1 MKKIFFYVLLLV
13 AAGLMSCSEEE
24 PTSMLGRVYGIVSDL
39 ETGEPIKGVS
49 VTLSPSNL
57 TTVTGSD
64 GHYEFIDVEPGQYK
78 IHCQASGYLSNSK
91 SVVVTA
97 GASSTADVMLASE
110 QAIPG
115 IQLSTNTLN
124 FGKQYSELT
133 LTISNI
139 GTAGSFDWSITGI
152 TKAWLNVTP
161 ASGRIDMGGSAVVKV
176 MIDRDAITQDET
188 TFITFVAGGNSQTIM
203 VSVETTLDDSGNT
216 GGNDGGSTGNED
228 SGNTSGDDGGNTG
241 GDDSG
246 NTGGDDGGDVV
257 IEDYSSAS
265 VESGDYRIVA
275 NIVSCRRSGSTVTF
289 TYTLRNEGLG
299 SLNDFRIYTTNSN
312 SLIIGAYRTV
322 ITDDNYNNYIESSYT
337 FNGQST
343 SQSYVLV
350 AGFPEMVNCKGTV
363 VVKNFDRSAQKLSVI
378 LGVWAYD
385 IYPDALADPRI
396 YFENVPIY

>member
-24 PTSMLGRVYGIVSDL
+24 PTSMLGRVYGIVSDQ
-39 ETGEPIKGVS
+39 ETGEPIRGVS

-139 GTAGSFDWSITGI
+139 GTAGSVDWSITGI

-176 MIDRDAITQDET
+176 MVDRDAITQDET

-216 GGNDGGSTGNED
+216 GGNDGGSTD
-228 SGNTSGDDGGNTG
+228 
-241 GDDSG
+241 
-246 NTGGDDGGDVV
+246 GDDGGDVV

-275 NIVSCRRSGSTVTF
+275 DIVSCRRSGSTVTF

-312 SLIIGAYRTV
+312 SLINGAYRTV
-322 ITDDNYNNYIESSYT
+322 ITDDNFNNYIESSYT

-350 AGFPEMVNCKGTV
+350 ASFPEMVNCKGTV

-396 YFENVPIY
+396 YFEDVPVY

>member
-1 MKKIFFYVLLLV
+1 MKKVFFYVLLLV

-24 PTSMLGRVYGIVSDL
+24 PTSMLGRVYGIVSDQ
-39 ETGEPIKGVS
+39 ETGEPIRGVS

-139 GTAGSFDWSITGI
+139 GTAGSIDWSITGI

-176 MIDRDAITQDET
+176 MVDRDAITQDET

-216 GGNDGGSTGNED
+216 GGNDGGSTD
-228 SGNTSGDDGGNTG
+228 
-241 GDDSG
+241 
-246 NTGGDDGGDVV
+246 GDDGGDVV

-275 NIVSCRRSGSTVTF
+275 DIVSCRRSGSTVTF

-312 SLIIGAYRTV
+312 SLINGAYRTV
-322 ITDDNYNNYIESSYT
+322 ITDDNFNNYIESSYT

-350 AGFPEMVNCKGTV
+350 ASFPEMVNCKGTV

-396 YFENVPIY
+396 YFEDVPVY

>member
-1 MKKIFFYVLLLV
+1 MKKVFFYALLLV

-24 PTSMLGRVYGIVSDL
+24 TTSMLGTVYGIVSDM
-39 ETGEPIKGVS
+39 ETGEPIKGAS

-97 GASSTADVMLASE
+97 GASSTADIMMASE
-110 QAIPG
+110 QEIPG

-133 LTISNI
+133 LTITNI
-139 GTAGSFDWSITGI
+139 GTAGSVDWSIIGI
-152 TKAWLNVTP
+152 TTAWLNVAPT
-161 ASGRIDMGGSAVVKV
+161 SGRIDMGGSVVVKV

-203 VSVETTLDDSGNT
+203 VNVETIP
-216 GGNDGGSTGNED
+216 
-228 SGNTSGDDGGNTG
+228 
-241 GDDSG
+241 DDSG
-246 NTGGDDGGDVV
+246 NTGGDDGGSTGGDDGGSGEDGGDI
-257 IEDYSSAS
+257 IEDYSSAY
-265 VESGDYRIVA
+265 VESGDYRIIA

-312 SLIIGAYRTV
+312 SLINGAYRTV
-322 ITDDNYNNYIESSYT
+322 ITDDNFNNYIESSYT

-350 AGFPEMVNCKGTV
+350 ASFPEMVNCKGTV

>member
-24 PTSMLGRVYGIVSDL
+24 PTSMLGRVYGIVSDQ
-39 ETGEPIKGVS
+39 ETGEPIRGVS

-139 GTAGSFDWSITGI
+139 GTAGSIDWSITGI

-176 MIDRDAITQDET
+176 MVDRDAITQDET

-216 GGNDGGSTGNED
+216 GGNDGGSTD
-228 SGNTSGDDGGNTG
+228 
-241 GDDSG
+241 
-246 NTGGDDGGDVV
+246 GDDGGDVV

-275 NIVSCRRSGSTVTF
+275 DIVSCRRSGSTVTF

-312 SLIIGAYRTV
+312 SLINGAYRTV
-322 ITDDNYNNYIESSYT
+322 ITDDNFNNYIESSYT

-350 AGFPEMVNCKGTV
+350 ASFPEMVNCKGTV

-396 YFENVPIY
+396 YFEDVPVY

>member
-1 MKKIFFYVLLLV
+1 MIYSKTKSMKKIFFYVLLLV

-39 ETGEPIKGVS
+39 ETGEPIRGVS

-139 GTAGSFDWSITGI
+139 GTAGSIDWSITGI

-176 MIDRDAITQDET
+176 MVDRDAITQDET

-216 GGNDGGSTGNED
+216 GGNDGGSTD
-228 SGNTSGDDGGNTG
+228 
-241 GDDSG
+241 
-246 NTGGDDGGDVV
+246 GDDGGDVV

-275 NIVSCRRSGSTVTF
+275 DIVSCRRSGSTVTF

-312 SLIIGAYRTV
+312 SLINGAYRTV
-322 ITDDNYNNYIESSYT
+322 ITDDNFNNYIESSYT

-350 AGFPEMVNCKGTV
+350 ASFPEMVNCKGTV

-396 YFENVPIY
+396 YFEDVPVY

>member
-1 MKKIFFYVLLLV
+1 MKKVFFYVLLLV

-24 PTSMLGRVYGIVSDL
+24 PTSMLGRIYGIVSDQ
-39 ETGEPIKGVS
+39 ETGEPIRGVS

-139 GTAGSFDWSITGI
+139 GTAGSIDWSITGI

-176 MIDRDAITQDET
+176 MVDRDAITQDET

-216 GGNDGGSTGNED
+216 GGNDGGSTD
-228 SGNTSGDDGGNTG
+228 
-241 GDDSG
+241 
-246 NTGGDDGGDVV
+246 GDDGGDVV

-275 NIVSCRRSGSTVTF
+275 DIVSCRRSGSTVTF

-312 SLIIGAYRTV
+312 SLINGAYRTV
-322 ITDDNYNNYIESSYT
+322 ITDDNFNNYIESSYT

-350 AGFPEMVNCKGTV
+350 ASFPEMVNCKGTV

-396 YFENVPIY
+396 YFENVPVY

>member
-1 MKKIFFYVLLLV
+1 MLCCLLRLV
-13 AAGLMSCSEEE
+13 MGCNEEE
-24 PTSMLGRVYGIVSDL
+24 TTSVLGTVYGIVSDL
-39 ETGEPIKGVS
+39 ETGEPIRGVS

-97 GASSTADVMLASE
+97 GASSTADIMMASE

-133 LTISNI
+133 LTIANI
-139 GTAGSFDWSITGI
+139 GTAGSVDWSITGI
-152 TKAWLNVTP
+152 TKAWLNITP
-161 ASGRIDMGGSAVVKV
+161 TSGRIDMGGSVVIKV

-203 VSVETTLDDSGNT
+203 VSVETTLDGSGNT
-216 GGNDGGSTGNED
+216 GGSDGGSSGSGED
-228 SGNTSGDDGGNTG
+228 SGDI
-241 GDDSG
+241 
-246 NTGGDDGGDVV
+246 V
-257 IEDYSSAS
+257 EDYSSAY
-265 VESGDYRIVA
+265 VESGDYRIIA

-289 TYTLRNEGLG
+289 TYTLRNDGLG
-299 SLNDFRIYTTNSN
+299 SVNDFRIYPTNSN
-312 SLIIGAYRTV
+312 SLIIGAYKTN
-322 ITDDNYNNYIESSYT
+322 ITDENYNNYIESSYT
-337 FNGQST
+337 FNGKNT
-343 SQSYVLV
+343 SQTYVLV
-350 AGFPEMVNCKGTV
+350 ASFPEMVNCKGTI
-363 VVKNFDRSAQKLSVI
+363 VVKNFDRSAQKISII

-385 IYPDALADPRI
+385 IYPDELADPRI

>member
-1 MKKIFFYVLLLV
+1 M
-13 AAGLMSCSEEE
+13 
-24 PTSMLGRVYGIVSDL
+24 
-39 ETGEPIKGVS
+39 
-49 VTLSPSNL
+49 
-57 TTVTGSD
+57 
-64 GHYEFIDVEPGQYK
+64 
-78 IHCQASGYLSNSK
+78 
-91 SVVVTA
+91 
-97 GASSTADVMLASE
+97 
-110 QAIPG
+110 
-115 IQLSTNTLN
+115 
-124 FGKQYSELT
+124 
-133 LTISNI
+133 
-139 GTAGSFDWSITGI
+139 
-152 TKAWLNVTP
+152 NVTP

-176 MIDRDAITQDET
+176 MVDRDAITQDET

-216 GGNDGGSTGNED
+216 GGNDGGSTD
-228 SGNTSGDDGGNTG
+228 
-241 GDDSG
+241 
-246 NTGGDDGGDVV
+246 GDDGGDVV

-275 NIVSCRRSGSTVTF
+275 DIVSCRRSGSTVTF

-312 SLIIGAYRTV
+312 SLINGAYRTV
-322 ITDDNYNNYIESSYT
+322 ITDDNFNNYIESSYT

-350 AGFPEMVNCKGTV
+350 ASFPEMVNCKGTV

-396 YFENVPIY
+396 YFEDVPVY

>member
-1 MKKIFFYVLLLV
+1 MKKVFFYVLLLV

-24 PTSMLGRVYGIVSDL
+24 PTSMLGRVYGIVSDQ
-39 ETGEPIKGVS
+39 ETGEPIRGVS

-110 QAIPG
+110 QAIQG

-139 GTAGSFDWSITGI
+139 GTAGSIDWSITGI

-176 MIDRDAITQDET
+176 MVDRDAITQDET

-216 GGNDGGSTGNED
+216 GGNDGGSTD
-228 SGNTSGDDGGNTG
+228 
-241 GDDSG
+241 
-246 NTGGDDGGDVV
+246 GDDGGDVV

-275 NIVSCRRSGSTVTF
+275 DIVSCRRSGSTVTF

-312 SLIIGAYRTV
+312 SLINGAYRTV
-322 ITDDNYNNYIESSYT
+322 ITDDNFNNYIIA
-337 FNGQST
+337 
-343 SQSYVLV
+343 V
-350 AGFPEMVNCKGTV
+350 
-363 VVKNFDRSAQKLSVI
+363 R
-378 LGVWAYD
+378 
-385 IYPDALADPRI
+385 
-396 YFENVPIY
+396 

>member
-1 MKKIFFYVLLLV
+1 MKKVFFYVLLLV

-24 PTSMLGRVYGIVSDL
+24 PTSMLGRVYGIVSDQ
-39 ETGEPIKGVS
+39 ETGEPIRGVS

-139 GTAGSFDWSITGI
+139 GTAGSIDWSITGI

-176 MIDRDAITQDET
+176 MVDRDAITQDET

-216 GGNDGGSTGNED
+216 GGNDGGSTD
-228 SGNTSGDDGGNTG
+228 
-241 GDDSG
+241 
-246 NTGGDDGGDVV
+246 GDDGGDVV

-275 NIVSCRRSGSTVTF
+275 DIVSCRRSGSTVTF

-312 SLIIGAYRTV
+312 SLINGAYRTV
-322 ITDDNYNNYIESSYT
+322 ITDDNFNNYIESSYT

-350 AGFPEMVNCKGTV
+350 ASFPEMVNCKGTV

-396 YFENVPIY
+396 YFENVPLY

>member
-1 MKKIFFYVLLLV
+1 MKKVFFYVLLLV

-24 PTSMLGRVYGIVSDL
+24 PTSMLGRVYGIVSDQ
-39 ETGEPIKGVS
+39 ETGEPIRGVS

-139 GTAGSFDWSITGI
+139 GTAGSIDWSITGI

-176 MIDRDAITQDET
+176 MVDRDAITQDET

-203 VSVETTLDDSGNT
+203 VSVETTLDDSGNI
-216 GGNDGGSTGNED
+216 GGNDGGSTD
-228 SGNTSGDDGGNTG
+228 
-241 GDDSG
+241 
-246 NTGGDDGGDVV
+246 GDDGGDVV

-275 NIVSCRRSGSTVTF
+275 DIVSCRRSGSTVTF

-312 SLIIGAYRTV
+312 SLINGAYRTV
-322 ITDDNYNNYIESSYT
+322 ITDDNFNNYIESSYT

-350 AGFPEMVNCKGTV
+350 ASFPEMVNCKGTV

-396 YFENVPIY
+396 YFEDVPVY

>member
-1 MKKIFFYVLLLV
+1 MKKVFFYVLLLV

-24 PTSMLGRVYGIVSDL
+24 PTSMLGRIYGIVSDQ
-39 ETGEPIKGVS
+39 ETGEPIRGVS

-139 GTAGSFDWSITGI
+139 GTAGSIDWSITGI

-176 MIDRDAITQDET
+176 MVDRDAITQDET

-203 VSVETTLDDSGNT
+203 VSVETTLDDSGNI
-216 GGNDGGSTGNED
+216 GGNDGGSTD
-228 SGNTSGDDGGNTG
+228 
-241 GDDSG
+241 
-246 NTGGDDGGDVV
+246 GDDGGDVV

-275 NIVSCRRSGSTVTF
+275 DIVSCRRSGSTVTF

-312 SLIIGAYRTV
+312 SLINGAYRTV
-322 ITDDNYNNYIESSYT
+322 ITDDNFNNYIESSYT

-350 AGFPEMVNCKGTV
+350 ASFPEMVNCKGTV

-396 YFENVPIY
+396 YFEDVPVY

>member
-39 ETGEPIKGVS
+39 ETGEPIRGVS

-139 GTAGSFDWSITGI
+139 GTAGSIDWSITGI

-176 MIDRDAITQDET
+176 MVDRDAITQDET
-188 TFITFVAGGNSQTIM
+188 TFITFVARGNSQTIM

-216 GGNDGGSTGNED
+216 GGNDGGSTD
-228 SGNTSGDDGGNTG
+228 
-241 GDDSG
+241 
-246 NTGGDDGGDVV
+246 GDDGGDVV

-275 NIVSCRRSGSTVTF
+275 DIVSCRRSGSTVTF

-312 SLIIGAYRTV
+312 SLINGAYRTV
-322 ITDDNYNNYIESSYT
+322 ITDDNFNNYIESSYT

-350 AGFPEMVNCKGTV
+350 ASFPEMVNCKGTV

-396 YFENVPIY
+396 YFEDVPVY

>member
-1 MKKIFFYVLLLV
+1 MKKVFFYVLLLV

-24 PTSMLGRVYGIVSDL
+24 PTSMLGRVYGIVSDQ
-39 ETGEPIKGVS
+39 ETGEPIRGVS

-110 QAIPG
+110 QAIQG

-139 GTAGSFDWSITGI
+139 GTAGSIDWSITGI

-176 MIDRDAITQDET
+176 MVDRDAITQDET

-216 GGNDGGSTGNED
+216 GGNDGGSTD
-228 SGNTSGDDGGNTG
+228 
-241 GDDSG
+241 
-246 NTGGDDGGDVV
+246 GDDGGDVV

-275 NIVSCRRSGSTVTF
+275 DIVSCRRSGSTVTF

-312 SLIIGAYRTV
+312 SLINGAYRTV
-322 ITDDNYNNYIESSYT
+322 ITDDNFNNYIESSYT

-350 AGFPEMVNCKGTV
+350 ASFPEMVNCKGTV

-396 YFENVPIY
+396 YFEDVPVY

>member
-1 MKKIFFYVLLLV
+1 MIYSKTKSMKKVFFYVLLLV

-24 PTSMLGRVYGIVSDL
+24 PTSMLGRVYGIVSDQ
-39 ETGEPIKGVS
+39 ETGEPIRGVS

-139 GTAGSFDWSITGI
+139 GTAGSIDWSITGI

-176 MIDRDAITQDET
+176 MVDRDAITQDET

-216 GGNDGGSTGNED
+216 GGNDGGSTD
-228 SGNTSGDDGGNTG
+228 
-241 GDDSG
+241 
-246 NTGGDDGGDVV
+246 GDDGGDVV

-275 NIVSCRRSGSTVTF
+275 DIVSCRRSGSTVTF

-312 SLIIGAYRTV
+312 SLINGAYRTV
-322 ITDDNYNNYIESSYT
+322 ITDDNFNNYIESSYT

-350 AGFPEMVNCKGTV
+350 ASFPEMVNCKGTV

-396 YFENVPIY
+396 YFENVPLY